1 MTAGAARRR
10 VAVVT
15 RAGAGIAAVTAARLA
30 ADGLAVLV
38 VDDDPSSARATAAAI
53 ASAGGVAEAACCDVR
68 DPAGARRAAETAS
81 RLLGPPSVLVN
92 SAGPTRAQPFAE
104 ITLADF
110 DLMLRDNLNACFLM
124 AQAVL
129 PTFQEH
135 GRIINV
141 AGMASLGMPSQA
153 GYCTAMAGVEGL
165 TRALAVELGPRG
177 ITVNAV
183 APGFITTSLSE
194 ADAAQ
199 FGVAPSKVERVVAA
213 SAPVRRIG
221 IPEDVANAIAFLASE
236 EAGFI
241 SGQVVFV
248 NGGLML

>member
-1 MTAGAARRR
+1 VNAGAARRR

-15 RAGAGIAAVTAARLA
+15 RAGAGMAAVTAAQLA
-30 ADGLAVLV
+30 ADGMAVLV
-38 VDDDPSSARATAAAI
+38 VDDDLGSARATADAI
-53 ASAGGVAEAACCDVR
+53 TSAGGMAAAAGFDVR
-68 DPAGARRAAETAS
+68 DPAGARGAAETAS

-92 SAGPTRAQPFAE
+92 SAGPTGAQPFADV
-104 ITLADF
+104 TLTDF
-110 DLMLRDNLNACFLM
+110 DLVLRDNLTACFLM
-124 AQAVL
+124 AQAML
-129 PTFQEH
+129 PAFGEH

-141 AGMASLGMPSQA
+141 AGMASLGMPGQA
-153 GYCTAMAGVEGL
+153 GYAAAMAGIEGL

-183 APGFITTSLSE
+183 APGFIAGSLTE

-199 FGVAPSKVERVVAA
+199 FGVAQSKVERVVAA
-213 SAPVRRIG
+213 RAPVRRIG
-221 IPEDVANAIAFLASE
+221 TPEDVANAIAFLASE

-241 SGQVVFV
+241 SGQTVLV